1 MVKDIQ
7 VRVIYM
13 KAVVTGA
20 SSGIGYS
27 IARYLSKLGYDLIV
41 VARRK
46 DCLENL
52 KKECSTNVDIIDMDL
67 SIISNMY
74 NLHDQL
80 QFEDVDL
87 VVNNAGIGMYGDSWN
102 MDMSR
107 EVSMLEL
114 NVIATDVLTKLFL
127 KDMVKK
133 NKGRILNVS
142 SVVGFMP
149 GPLMSSYYA
158 SKAYI
163 TSMSRAINTELKMK
177 KYDVHVS
184 TLCAGAVDTNF
195 NSDLG
200 ISFFVKPSSSEYVA
214 KYAIDKCLKNKEVI
228 IPGTMNKILYGINK
242 VIPVKFMK
250 YPLYMT
256 QNGKRYF

>member
-1 MVKDIQ
+1 
-7 VRVIYM
+7 M

-74 NLHDQL
+74 DLHDQL

-133 NKGRILNVS
+133 NKGRILNV
-142 SVVGFMP
+142 V
-149 GPLMSSYYA
+149 
-158 SKAYI
+158 
-163 TSMSRAINTELKMK
+163 
-177 KYDVHVS
+177 
-184 TLCAGAVDTNF
+184 
-195 NSDLG
+195 
-200 ISFFVKPSSSEYVA
+200 
-214 KYAIDKCLKNKEVI
+214 
-228 IPGTMNKILYGINK
+228 
-242 VIPVKFMK
+242 
-250 YPLYMT
+250 
-256 QNGKRYF
+256 

>member
-1 MVKDIQ
+1 
-7 VRVIYM
+7 M
-13 KAVVTGA
+13 KALVTGA

-27 IARYLSKLGYDLIV
+27 IARYLSKIGYDLII

-52 KKECSTNVDIIDMDL
+52 KRECNTKVKIIDLDL

-74 NLHDQL
+74 KLYEL
-80 QFEDVDL
+80 TKEDDIDL
-87 VVNNAGIGMYGDSWN
+87 LVNNAGVGLYGEFYDIDVSKEIGMLN
-102 MDMSR
+102 
-107 EVSMLEL
+107 L
-114 NVIATDVLTKLFL
+114 NVIATDVLTKLYL
-127 KDMVKK
+127 KDMVSK
-133 NKGRILNVS
+133 NSGKILNVS
-142 SVVGFMP
+142 SVLGFMP

-177 KYDVHVS
+177 RINVVVS

-200 ISFFVKPSSSEYVA
+200 VSFFIPPSNSQKVAEYTIE
-214 KYAIDKCLKNKEVI
+214 KLMKNKEII
-228 IPGTMNKILYGINK
+228 IPGVFNKFTYVLNKIIPINISKYLLYI
-242 VIPVKFMK
+242 
-250 YPLYMT
+250 T
-256 QNGKRYF
+256 QNGKRYY